1 MSKRFNGTYSY
12 QKDIGKVR
20 VANEDECAVVVNA
33 QGDVLMMVADGMGGH
48 KKGDYASQ
56 ETINYLKDEFTLK
69 NRFLSRLDVYYWLNK
84 VIHNVNKHIF
94 EIGDTD
100 PQYKGMGTTLVLVF
114 IYKHIKIIVNIGD
127 SRCYIFKDRNL
138 KQVTEDQTYVNYLVK
153 SGQITKEE
161 AIVHPK
167 RHVLTNAVGLF
178 PSLSIE
184 IKVSEY
190 NGETIFLCSDG
201 LYNNVSEVDIENILR
216 TDQSCEQK
224 VTSLINVANLNGG
237 SDNISI
243 ALWESLDDKN

>member
-1 MSKRFNGTYSY
+1 MF
-12 QKDIGKVR
+12 
-20 VANEDECAVVVNA
+20 
-33 QGDVLMMVADGMGGH
+33 
-48 KKGDYASQ
+48 
-56 ETINYLKDEFTLK
+56 F
-69 NRFLSRLDVYYWLNK
+69 
-84 VIHNVNKHIF
+84 
-94 EIGDTD
+94 
-100 PQYKGMGTTLVLVF
+100 
-114 IYKHIKIIVNIGD
+114 
-127 SRCYIFKDRNL
+127 YI
-138 KQVTEDQTYVNYLVK
+138 
-153 SGQITKEE
+153 
-161 AIVHPK
+161 
-167 RHVLTNAVGLF
+167 HVLTNAVGLF